1 MMAED
6 STREAR
12 FNQLYDDHFDA
23 VRRYVWRR
31 APLHGDDVAAETF
44 LVAWR
49 RIDDVPANA
58 LPWLITVARSTLLNV
73 RRRSRRQAA
82 VSGRLAAE
90 PAPALPGEA
99 DSVGSDLIE
108 AALAALSERDRE
120 VLLLSVWEDLDRA
133 AIADALGC
141 SKANVSVRLHR
152 ARRRFADELERQPP
166 AASSSLRPATFSGGF
181 DA

>member
-1 MMAED
+1 MAED

-12 FNQLYDDHFDA
+12 FNQLYDDNFDA
-23 VRRYVWRR
+23 VHRYVWRR
-31 APLHGDDVAAETF
+31 APLNADDVAAETF

-49 RIDDVPANA
+49 RLDDMPATA
-58 LPWLITVARSTLLNV
+58 LPWLISVARGTLLNE
-73 RRRSRRQAA
+73 RRRSRRQVA
-82 VSGRLAAE
+82 VSDRLAAE
-90 PAPALPGEA
+90 PVFQPEGEGDTVA
-99 DSVGSDLIE
+99 SDLIE
-108 AALAALSERDRE
+108 AALAVLSDRDRE

-141 SKANVSVRLHR
+141 SKTNVSVRLHR

-166 AASSSLRPATFSGGF
+166 ATSSSLRPATFTGGF